1 MIQKTQFGSSK
12 IQLWLFFFA
21 LNETCVYLRPQQK
34 VWIESCHSSFVHNL
48 GAVARKEFAIL
59 VNRIFPTLLAES
71 TKPWFHLPF
80 SGLAGR
86 GRGSW
91 RKQDLRLITSKIVMI
106 KTQLGDYALMPP
118 KLILFVLSCKKTK
131 KRSNSQSTVFQ
142 SDGVSAV

>member
-1 MIQKTQFGSSK
+1 M
-12 IQLWLFFFA
+12 
-21 LNETCVYLRPQQK
+21 
-34 VWIESCHSSFVHNL
+34 HNL

-80 SGLAGR
+80 SGLEGGEG

-91 RKQDLRLITSKIVMI
+91 RKQDLRLITSKMVMI

-131 KRSNSQSTVFQ
+131 KRSISQSTVFQ